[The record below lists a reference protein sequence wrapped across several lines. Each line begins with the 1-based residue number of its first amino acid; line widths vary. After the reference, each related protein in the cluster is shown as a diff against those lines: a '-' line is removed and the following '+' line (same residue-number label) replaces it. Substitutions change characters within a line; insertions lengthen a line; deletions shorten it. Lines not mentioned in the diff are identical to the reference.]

1 MSIQCHNISLGAFC
15 ACISLSLLVL
25 RFYFLHVTT
34 NSKRIFELEPL
45 LYFFFMVSSPPPPT
59 VLYALKHPSI
69 MICLNQCPLYLNIN
83 LPSYDSLQYFYFSGL
98 SSSNVATCSLGAIQV

>member
-45 LYFFFMVSSPPPPT
+45 LYFFFMVSSPPPPHSLVCT
-59 VLYALKHPSI
+59 ETSKHNDLLKPVSI
-69 MICLNQCPLYLNIN
+69 V
-83 LPSYDSLQYFYFSGL
+83 SQYK
-98 SSSNVATCSLGAIQV
+98 SSIL